1 MADKPHLLPHLV
13 DIDALSRQAS
23 HLDSMVAMLNHYF
36 ESTADGGDELSPEL
50 LTGYLWQ
57 MQCTIFDLKDSIQ
70 LASDNQLPREHQ
82 ITLGNTHTDNH
93 QSRHNA

>member
-36 ESTADGGDELSPEL
+36 ESTADGGDQLSPEL
-50 LTGYLWQ
+50 LSGYLWQ

-82 ITLGNTHTDNH
+82 IILGNTHTDNH